1 MYRTVGMAIIA
12 LAVITLPAETALAAS
27 GGGKTTA
34 HAGTQNPPK
43 ATPQTK
49 KLSGKAGAA
58 CFRACMRGCPARAG
72 AISAIIPA
80 TAAADSSGL
89 CKSGSRRS
97 PD

>member
-34 HAGTQNPPK
+34 AGDTHNPPK
-43 ATPQTK
+43 PSGGVATPQTK

-58 CFRACMRGCPARAG
+58 CFRACMRGVSG
-72 AISAIIPA
+72 AS
-80 TAAADSSGL
+80 
-89 CKSGSRRS
+89 
-97 PD
+97 